1 MPLYSFDTSAILN
14 GRRDQLPPSVFSTL
28 WQQIEALITEGSIRS
43 VEVVRDEL
51 GKRDDDANTWA
62 RAQSDLF
69 VPLDQDIQLATK
81 QILQAHPKMM
91 GTGGGRNGADPFVIG
106 LALARTGTVVTDE
119 TFSGNLNKPRI
130 PDVCRAVSVPC
141 VNLVGFVQAQGWRF

>member
-1 MPLYSFDTSAILN
+1 MYSFDTSAILN

-28 WQQIEALITEGSIRS
+28 WQRIEMLIAEGTIRA

-51 GKRDDDANTWA
+51 GKRDDEANTWA
-62 RAQSDLF
+62 RSQGDLF
-69 VPLDQDIQLATK
+69 LPLDQDIQVSTRK
-81 QILQAHPKMM
+81 ILQAHPKMM

-106 LALARTGTVVTDE
+106 LALARTGVVVTDE

-130 PDVCRAVSVPC
+130 PDVCKAVSVPC
-141 VNLVGFVQAQGWRF
+141 TNLVGFVQAQGWKF

>member
-14 GRRDQLPPSVFSTL
+14 GRRDQLPPTVFSTL
-28 WQQIEALITEGSIRS
+28 WERIEALIAEGTVRC

-69 VPLDQDIQLATK
+69 VPLAQDIQLATK

-106 LALARTGTVVTDE
+106 FALARSGTVVTDE
-119 TFSGNLNKPRI
+119 TFSGNLTKPRI
-130 PDVCRAVSVPC
+130 PDVCQAVSVPC

>member
-1 MPLYSFDTSAILN
+1 VPLYSFDTSAILN

-28 WQQIEALITEGSIRS
+28 WQQIEALIAEGSIRS

-51 GKRDDDANTWA
+51 GKRDDDANAWA
-62 RAQSDLF
+62 RAQRDLF
-69 VPLDQDIQLATK
+69 VPLEQDIQLATK

-91 GTGGGRNGADPFVIG
+91 GTGGARNGADPFVIG
-106 LALARTGTVVTDE
+106 LALARAGIVVTDE
-119 TFSGNLNKPRI
+119 TFRGNLNKPRI
-130 PDVCRAVSVPC
+130 PDVCKAIRVPC

>member
-1 MPLYSFDTSAILN
+1 MYSFDTSAILN

-28 WQQIEALITEGSIRS
+28 WQRIEMLIAEGTIRA

-62 RAQSDLF
+62 RAQGDLF
-69 VPLDQDIQLATK
+69 IPLDQDIQVSTRK
-81 QILQAHPKMM
+81 ILQAHPKMM

-106 LALARTGTVVTDE
+106 LALARTGVVVTDE

-130 PDVCRAVSVPC
+130 PDVCKAVSVPC
-141 VNLVGFVQAQGWRF
+141 MNLVGFVQAQGWKF